1 MPQEPSVLEACA
13 FGPRLGNRSVFILD
27 PRPAY
32 LPLNVDRPFNT
43 GLTNLTVI
51 QEHKDDERPKYL
63 SHDKNTGD
71 QKEKKRVTKHYTH
84 CVCHTVVRLVKRFR
98 FQRINYYS
106 LKSR

>member
-1 MPQEPSVLEACA
+1 MGGHPW
-13 FGPRLGNRSVFILD
+13 RL
-27 PRPAY
+27 AY

-71 QKEKKRVTKHYTH
+71 QKGEKA
-84 CVCHTVVRLVKRFR
+84 
-98 FQRINYYS
+98 S
-106 LKSR
+106 D

>member
-1 MPQEPSVLEACA
+1 MPQEPSVPEACA
-13 FGPRLGNRSVFILD
+13 FGPRLGNRSVLILD

-71 QKEKKRVTKHYTH
+71 QKEKKRVTKHYTY
-84 CVCHTVVRLVKRFR
+84 VL
-98 FQRINYYS
+98 
-106 LKSR
+106 SRGFDFKE